1 MHTELNFTYKAISVT
16 LHSGVHSIMA
26 ASVRSDTSWSHL
38 AVENDTKESKGT
50 IPDWSMWALFSGR
63 SLTINC
69 TCTSLPLCTIPAE
82 VHKDGGDQDPVILPG
97 GDPNVMPA
105 D

>member
-1 MHTELNFTYKAISVT
+1 MT

-26 ASVRSDTSWSHL
+26 ASVRSGTSWSHL
-38 AVENDTKESKGT
+38 AVQNDTKESKGT
-50 IPDWSMWALFSGR
+50 IPDWSIALMMWALFSVR

-69 TCTSLPLCTIPAE
+69 TYTSLPLCTIPAE
-82 VHKDGGDQDPVILPG
+82 VHKDGGDQDPAILPG